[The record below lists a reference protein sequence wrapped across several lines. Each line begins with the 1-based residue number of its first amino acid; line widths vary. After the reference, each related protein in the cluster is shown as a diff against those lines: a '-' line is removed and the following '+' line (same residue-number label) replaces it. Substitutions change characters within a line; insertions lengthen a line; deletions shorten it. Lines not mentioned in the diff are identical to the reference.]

1 MSTLQLVRSS
11 VSTVMR
17 SRRFSLIFAVTA
29 FGYWLLTAFSEGII
43 QFYSKAFNLA
53 AVLGNLPNP
62 EPVTNYGWYYLGV
75 IWFPNDH
82 FQVTLLAGPV
92 FFSVLLSVLFGLS
105 MSLLTYLFVSRYRSA
120 GIGLTGFLG
129 FIPSFFS
136 SAAPCC
142 AAPLGT
148 LLLSTVAPS
157 AALVAFSFTYEPETK
172 AVIALFMFLSIAY
185 ISKTSGLACKTA

>member
-1 MSTLQLVRSS
+1 MQSVRSS
-11 VSTVMR
+11 VNTVLR
-17 SRRFSLIFAVTA
+17 SGRFGHIFASTA
-29 FGYWLLTAFSEGII
+29 LGYWLLTAFSEGII
-43 QFYSKAFNLA
+43 QFYAKAFNLA
-53 AVLGNLPNP
+53 AALGNLPNP
-62 EPVTNYGWYYLGV
+62 EPVTNEGWYYLGV

-92 FFSVLLSVLFGLS
+92 FFSILLSILFGLS
-105 MSLLTYLFVSRYRSA
+105 MSLLSFLFASRCA
-120 GIGLTGFLG
+120 GARFGLAGFLG

-148 LLLSTVAPS
+148 LFLSTVAPS

-172 AVIALFMFLSIAY
+172 AIIAILMLLSIVY
-185 ISKTSGLACKTA
+185 ISKKTSGLACKA